1 MLKSETRENIK
12 IYRLYDICIISVNN
26 NNEIYFTNIIYKFL
40 LLSVD
45 FFAFTIPASES
56 VCSNCTTVT
65 MYLTIGI
72 DFACLTYTFQLTE
85 QRYKKKFYV
94 GCTIQLTLQIDEC

>member
-12 IYRLYDICIISVNN
+12 IYQLYDICKISVNN

-45 FFAFTIPASES
+45 FYAFTIPASQQFS
-56 VCSNCTTVT
+56 PTAP
-65 MYLTIGI
+65 L
-72 DFACLTYTFQLTE
+72 
-85 QRYKKKFYV
+85 
-94 GCTIQLTLQIDEC
+94 